1 VTQLDEQHS
10 DETHVSNNS
19 TIDLEQ
25 LRSMLGS
32 IESFASNTEQQLSDT
47 RAELKTAL
55 ARGTAIEQDSQRL
68 QAELDQV
75 SQQLSDKQAA
85 FDAALAHSTELEQD
99 SQRLQS
105 ELEQV
110 SQQLSDKQAALDAA
124 LAHGTELELRSQR
137 LQSELEQVSQKLSD
151 KQAAFDAALA
161 HSTELEQQSQRLQ
174 SELEQ
179 VSQKLS
185 DKQTALVAALARG
198 TTFEQDSQRLQAEL
212 EQVSQQLSAKQGE
225 FEEAIKKG
233 REWQRRKEEV
243 EGKLT
248 TMRDTNSILQ
258 RFGDKKILSYLDRL
272 LKHEDNESGVTLET
286 VRTALLSWLSSI
298 AGTKVT
304 RIFDNPEVEVE
315 RDEIGGLV
323 EFEPSNPFSEEFPRA
338 YCRVIAS
345 GWRAGD
351 IVIEKARLE
360 VIEQLSAASLP
371 MENGIQNEEEET
383 AFETS
388 ISDEISELELHEVGE
403 KFLYPEQPE
412 LQPDNPINIQMQEA
426 TQMLGDKVTPHQ
438 RELWDAFI
446 DAVVSGQS
454 LDEAH
459 KAELAKWNG
468 GKKGFYKNI
477 QLRLKDNT
485 GLREVVEHYWKQL
498 VLNSSDQGAPDNS

>member
-1 VTQLDEQHS
+1 MTQLDEQHS

-75 SQQLSDKQAA
+75 SQQ
-85 FDAALAHSTELEQD
+85 
-99 SQRLQS
+99 
-105 ELEQV
+105 
-110 SQQLSDKQAALDAA
+110 
-124 LAHGTELELRSQR
+124 
-137 LQSELEQVSQKLSD
+137 LSD